1 MGMNKE
7 ENTLSSTC
15 RALCAVSMPWFLR
28 QLKALE
34 SGKRPTFQSETAA
47 LSVLHCN
54 NKTNTY
60 TDCKKIKVQ
69 YLPGNMIHG
78 NAMLLHAILSS
89 IVRRASYFIGR
100 CRCTVYPP
108 LQKNKFIFLCF
119 FPHCLYFLLAMRQL
133 FLGTELNSLPYVQA
147 FHQLQVFW
155 KLLQLLESDRCF
167 LWKQEIQ
174 VNFQTIE
181 NKKTITMWIFQP
193 RSH

>member
-7 ENTLSSTC
+7 ENILSSTC
-15 RALCAVSMPWFLR
+15 RALCVVSMPWFLR

-47 LSVLHCN
+47 LSVIHCN

-60 TDCKKIKVQ
+60 ADLKKIKVQ
-69 YLPGNMIHG
+69 YLPGNMTHG

-89 IVRRASYFIGR
+89 IVRRASYFTGR

-119 FPHCLYFLLAMRQL
+119 FLHCLYSDWLWDSYFL
-133 FLGTELNSLPYVQA
+133 EQA
-147 FHQLQVFW
+147 SIAYLMF
-155 KLLQLLESDRCF
+155 KLLISNKFFENCF
-167 LWKQEIQ
+167 SYWRATD
-174 VNFQTIE
+174 VSYG
-181 NKKTITMWIFQP
+181 NKRFKWIFRLLKTKNQ
-193 RSH
+193 